1 MHFLFHIE
9 SSLFVQEMP
18 MNYSIIWLIL
28 LLVKANLFVVFRLY
42 CIYLV
47 TVFQLHMVPG
57 LSNGSYFSMLVNKE
71 ILEKI
76 RSDILRTQNKGWSL
90 LRGCH

>member
-28 LLVKANLFVVFRLY
+28 LLVKANLFVVLRLY
-42 CIYLV
+42 CIYISCDCFSV
-47 TVFQLHMVPG
+47 TYGTWFIKWKLFFNAG
-57 LSNGSYFSMLVNKE
+57 E
-71 ILEKI
+71 
-76 RSDILRTQNKGWSL
+76 
-90 LRGCH
+90 